1 MKILII
7 AVAAI
12 IITIGIFFVMDR
24 RNKGEEKPDSEKHAG
39 KTADRP
45 SPKNEEGLINY
56 GVYIMNPGE
65 RMMYILLA
73 GAGLFVVGYIFYN
86 NVIVSLLI
94 SGLGFY
100 FPKIRTGQLINRRK
114 EQLTIQFKQALQSLA
129 SSLSAGRSVENAFL
143 AVADDLRMLFS
154 DADTYIIKEF
164 ETINI
169 RVANGEPIEEALLD
183 LSRRADIDDIT
194 NFVDVFVVCKRT
206 GGNLADVIRRTSSII
221 GEKLQVQQDIQVLMA
236 QKRFEAQALI
246 IAPVLMVGLL
256 NWSSPDYMAPLYTF
270 GPGPLIMTGA
280 LVVFGFAVWI
290 INWIMNIKV

>member
-1 MKILII
+1 MKIVII

-12 IITIGIFFVMDR
+12 AITMAVFFVMDR
-24 RNKGEEKPDSEKHAG
+24 RSQGAGKPDAENRG
-39 KTADRP
+39 KNTMVP
-45 SPKNEEGLINY
+45 SRKNEEGLVNY
-56 GVYIMNPGE
+56 AVYIMTPGE
-65 RMMYILLA
+65 RILSILLA
-73 GAGLFVVGYIFYN
+73 GAGLFVVGYVFYN
-86 NVIVSLLI
+86 HVIVALLFA
-94 SGLGFY
+94 GLGFY
-100 FPKIRTGQLINRRK
+100 YPRIRTRQLITRRK
-114 EQLTIQFKQALQSLA
+114 EQLTVQFKQALQSLA

-154 DADTYIIKEF
+154 DPDTYIIKEF

-169 RVANGEPIEEALLD
+169 RVANGEPVEEALLD

-206 GGNLADVIRRTSSII
+206 GGNLADVIRRTSGII

-236 QKRFEAQALI
+236 QKRFEAKALI

-280 LVVFGFAVWI
+280 LIVFGFAIWV